1 MGNIPNKH
9 AAKYVQ
15 EEFMREIVIAG
26 SARSAGGKFGGTLQ
40 KLTAPQI
47 GAAVIEEVVKRS
59 GITPDVIDQSVLG
72 NAWQAGIGPNPARIA
87 AVTGGIPVEK
97 PAVSINVRCGSSIQ
111 ALILGAQ
118 AIKAGDIDT
127 ALVGGFESTNQVP
140 YALAK
145 ARWGYRMGTG
155 EVLDLMHKDG
165 FLCPLGKGLMGE
177 LTEEVVEEKGIT
189 REEQDVYAVDSHNKC
204 EAAVKEGKFKDEVVP
219 IEIKGR
225 KGKVTVFDFEE
236 IYREGMTMET
246 LTKLKPV
253 FKKDGTITAGNA
265 CALCDAA
272 AFQVLMEREKA
283 ESMGLKP
290 MALLRGYSFVG
301 VEPKYFGL
309 SPVKAIPAALKMAG
323 VTLDDIDLIELNE
336 AFAAQ
341 YIACERELNIDRSKV
356 NVHGGAIALGHPVA
370 ATGSKILTTLLYAM
384 KQRDVSLGVVS
395 LCIGGGNGVAAVVER
410 LN

>member
-1 MGNIPNKH
+1 
-9 AAKYVQ
+9 
-15 EEFMREIVIAG
+15 MREIVILG
-26 SARSAGGKFGGTLQ
+26 SARTAGGKYGGTLQ

-47 GAAVIEEVVKRS
+47 GAAVIEDVVKRS
-59 GITPDVIDQSVLG
+59 GITPDVVDQSVLG
-72 NAWQAGIGPNPARIA
+72 NAWQAGTGPNPARIA

-111 ALILGAQ
+111 ALIFGAQ
-118 AIKAGDIDT
+118 AIKAGDINT
-127 ALVGGFESTNQVP
+127 ALVGGLESSNQIP

-165 FLCPLGKGLMGE
+165 FLCPLGKGLMGG
-177 LTEEVVEEKGIT
+177 LTEDLAQEKGIT
-189 REEQDVYAVDSHNKC
+189 REEQDIYAVDSHNKA
-204 EAAVKEGKFKDEVVP
+204 EKAVKEGKFKEEVVP

-236 IYREGMTMET
+236 IYREGMNMET
-246 LTKLKPV
+246 LAKLRPV
-253 FKKDGTITAGNA
+253 FKKDGGTITAGNA

-272 AFQVLMEREKA
+272 AAQVLMEKEKA

-301 VEPKYFGL
+301 VDPKYFGL

-341 YIACERELNIDRSKV
+341 YIACERELKCDRSKV

-384 KQRDVSLGVVS
+384 KQRDVSLGLVS